1 MQNVNSKINA
11 IFSGFPKMF
20 WVANTLELVERGA
33 YYGMMAVF
41 SYHLVYNLNVPS
53 TVVGILMA
61 ILMPFLYFVPIIAAT
76 LAEKYGYKSAIIVA
90 FALLLSS
97 YLLMANIKPLDK
109 SIASSSITAII
120 PAIAPILL
128 AIVSL
133 GFGAGTYK
141 PVISATIAH
150 VTTEEKRNFGY
161 SIYYWM
167 INLGACIVPLLI
179 GITIPKAAYNL
190 AFYVSAAMIC
200 ANIMIAIIFYKSPR
214 ERVKD
219 KSVTQALS
227 GMFVVLKDK
236 NFTLLLL
243 IYSGFWFM
251 YSMNHSFL
259 PIYMKDFKVMPDWFE
274 VPILA
279 AVNPGTIIALG
290 PFLGKLSEGKH
301 SLNVMLTG
309 ISIYVLGFSIIGLF
323 INPML
328 FMLGIIIYSIG
339 EFVAHPNYISYVS
352 KLAPKDKVGIY
363 MGYSFLPIGLGQ
375 IFGSLAGGFLYSG
388 FAENM
393 QMPKLFWAVIISIGL
408 LTLSG
413 LLLYRNYLG
422 VKPGAAASGGT
433 AKGAKAILTKGAK
446 IKEANWS
453 KTREAKGANA
463 KEAGGSILLFVHIAS
478 QKISKLSFIV
488 PIVVMIVILS
498 VSAGAG
504 TDKYYRGADGQ
515 KVTDWSGYQKQQKSM
530 DKISEYLNENSDV
543 TKTVKIG
550 DTNIIT
556 VTFTLRWT
564 DESAGTF
571 MQNEPDQF
579 ALNVEL
585 PNKTS
590 YSAGPQKNSIGG
602 EGKIAIAVSYSPQ
615 KDPSTEGS
623 GEYKITI
630 KAGDCG
636 DVYYKGTKIKASDD
650 KGNDW
655 TLDVGYEYY
664 TK

>member
-1 MQNVNSKINA
+1 MQNVNSKIKA

-61 ILMPFLYFVPIIAAT
+61 ILMPFLYFVPIVAAT

-97 YLLMANIKPLDK
+97 YLLLANITPLDK
-109 SIASSSITAII
+109 SIASSSIIAII
-120 PAIAPILL
+120 PAIVPILL

-141 PVISATIAH
+141 PVISATIAY

-179 GITIPKAAYNL
+179 GITIPETAYNL

-200 ANIMIAIIFYKSPR
+200 ANITIALIFYKSPK

-219 KSVTQALS
+219 KSVAQALS
-227 GMFVVLKDK
+227 GMLLVLKDK

-279 AVNPGTIIALG
+279 AVNPGTIITLG

-323 INPML
+323 INPIL
-328 FMLGIIIYSIG
+328 FVLGIIIYSVG

-363 MGYSFLPIGLGQ
+363 MGYSFLPIGIGQ
-375 IFGSLAGGFLYSG
+375 ILGSLAGGFLYSG

-393 QMPKLFWAVIISIGL
+393 QMPKLFWAVIIAVGL

-413 LLLYRNYLG
+413 LLLYRSYLG
-422 VKPGAAASGGT
+422 VKPKTTATKGT
-433 AKGAKAILTKGAK
+433 AKSAK
-446 IKEANWS
+446 IKEANGA
-453 KTREAKGANA
+453 KAREAKG
-463 KEAGGSILLFVHIAS
+463 GYIPLFVHATS
-478 QKISKLSFIV
+478 KKISKLSFIV
-488 PIVVMIVILS
+488 PIVVMILILS

-504 TDKYYRGADGQ
+504 TDKYYRGAGEQ
-515 KVTDWSGYQKQQKSM
+515 KVTDWSGYQKQQIDLGSQNGYSAEKS
-530 DKISEYLNENSDV
+530 DIV
-543 TKTVKIG
+543 KTVKI
-550 DTNIIT
+550 DDVNILN

-564 DESAGTF
+564 DEPSSIFT
-571 MQNEPDQF
+571 QNEPDTF
-579 ALNVEL
+579 NFTVEL
-585 PNKTS
+585 PNKTVRG
-590 YSAGPQKNSIGG
+590 AAQHMNPNGG
-602 EGKIAIAVSYSPQ
+602 EGTTSIVISYSPQ
-615 KDPSTEGS
+615 KDPSTEGT

-636 DVYYKGTKIKASDD
+636 DVYYKGTKIKAEDD
-650 KGNDW
+650 KGNEW
-655 TLDVGYEYY
+655 ALDVGYEYY
-664 TK
+664 KK